1 MRKLSAFSL
10 LFISSLFACAESF
23 EGIITGVKEVTESCG
38 VDSGKTLQI
47 GTADESGTLNIS
59 FTGVGYF
66 TNSGKL
72 IVSENGTFGLAHKYN
87 FPQKL

>member
-38 VDSGKTLQI
+38 VDSGKLCRSAQQMK
-47 GTADESGTLNIS
+47 AE
-59 FTGVGYF
+59 
-66 TNSGKL
+66 
-72 IVSENGTFGLAHKYN
+72 H
-87 FPQKL
+87 